1 MAAADP
7 GLMAPSPPGPG
18 QHRFVQR
25 HSPYPSRNHE
35 RQPRRKSIPTE
46 TTPDAVLNGIIT
58 CNQCNAG
65 MALKRD
71 ETTGH
76 RYFICSQQAGQSFT
90 GCLTPVL
97 DANQLD
103 KLVVESVMETVM
115 TKKHLSMLLAKTDQL
130 LAMKLEEFQD
140 CPIAQ
145 EAQLYSR
152 RDLQAMTTSHSL
164 LVQAA
169 EGPRALRELL
179 RKFIDDIR
187 ITPGNAAVHYKI
199 PLPQGGPLA
208 GKYEQDI
215 PLPLVWTFMLA
226 S

>member
-1 MAAADP
+1 M
-7 GLMAPSPPGPG
+7 
-18 QHRFVQR
+18 
-25 HSPYPSRNHE
+25 
-35 RQPRRKSIPTE
+35 PTE

-65 MALKRD
+65 MPLKQD
-71 ETTGH
+71 ETGNQTP
-76 RYFICSQQAGQSFT
+76 YFTCSQQVGQNFPK
-90 GCLTPVL
+90 CLTPDL

-103 KLVVESVMETVM
+103 KLVVEKVMETIM
-115 TKKHLSMLLAKTDQL
+115 TKKHLNMLLAKTDQL

-140 CPIAQ
+140 CPMAQ

-152 RDLQAMTTSHSL
+152 RGLQEMATSHSL

-169 EGPRALRELL
+169 EGPQALRELL

-199 PLPQGGPLA
+199 PLPQGSSLA
-208 GKYEQDI
+208 GKYQQDI
-215 PLPLVWTFMLA
+215 PLPADTLA
-226 S
+226 NGLPVLG